1 MLNMKTQGDAIL
13 KKFVQKKLLLYIVP
27 NVIFN
32 TVIPYLTLRNLGPVY
47 LFQGEYCFAR
57 FLLPMALFLPFIIT
71 FDMLRKTIILSEEGK
86 AGFVLPDNF
95 TKNRFMFKMAGVN
108 GAASVTVMFLA
119 TFFVQLTVPE
129 GYGFDAVILSLILGA
144 VAGTLTII
152 STLWPVKKVKE
163 LSIAPQ

>member
-1 MLNMKTQGDAIL
+1 MFKIKKQRDTAL
-13 KKFVQKKLLLYIVP
+13 KKFVQKKLLLYIIP

-32 TVIPYLTLRNLGPVY
+32 TTIPYLTLRNLGPVY

-95 TKNRFMFKMAGVN
+95 TKNKFMFKMAGAN
-108 GAASVTVMFLA
+108 GAASLVVMLLA
-119 TFFVQLTVPE
+119 LLFVQLTVPE
-129 GYGFDAVILSLILGA
+129 GYGFDAAVLSLILGV
-144 VAGTLTII
+144 VAGMLTII

-163 LSIAPQ
+163 LSVVHQ

>member
-1 MLNMKTQGDAIL
+1 MFKIKKQGDTAL
-13 KKFVQKKLLLYIVP
+13 KKFVQKKLLLYIIP

-32 TVIPYLTLRNLGPVY
+32 TTIPYLTLRNLGPVY

-95 TKNRFMFKMAGVN
+95 TKNKFMFKMAGAN
-108 GAASVTVMFLA
+108 GAASLVVMLA
-119 TFFVQLTVPE
+119 AMLFVQLTVPE
-129 GYGFDAVILSLILGA
+129 GYGFDAAVLSLILGA

-163 LSIAPQ
+163 LSVAH

>member
-1 MLNMKTQGDAIL
+1 MFKIKKQRDTAL
-13 KKFVQKKLLLYIVP
+13 KKFVQKKLLLYIIP

-32 TVIPYLTLRNLGPVY
+32 TTIPYLTLRNLGPVY

-95 TKNRFMFKMAGVN
+95 TKNKFMFKMAGAN
-108 GAASVTVMFLA
+108 GAASLVVMLLA
-119 TFFVQLTVPE
+119 LFFVQLTVPE
-129 GYGFDAVILSLILGA
+129 GYGFDAAVLSLILGV
-144 VAGTLTII
+144 VAGMLTII

-163 LSIAPQ
+163 LSVVHQ

>member
-1 MLNMKTQGDAIL
+1 MLNMKTQSDAIL

-71 FDMLRKTIILSEEGK
+71 FDMLRKTIILSEEGR
-86 AGFVLPDNF
+86 AGFVLPDHF
-95 TKNRFMFKMAGVN
+95 SKNKFMFKMAGQN
-108 GAASVTVMFLA
+108 GFASLVVLLLMMLC
-119 TFFVQLTVPE
+119 VHLNVPK
-129 GYGFDAVILSLILGA
+129 GYGFDAASLSLILGA

-152 STLWPVKKVKE
+152 STLWPIKKVKE
-163 LSIAPQ
+163 LSAVHQ